1 MSIAWL
7 TITLEDGFRVVPAKN
22 LRTGT
27 SRDSRERAARA
38 PRAHLTELRSRA
50 KRPVPERGKH
60 GTGLSAGARAGRAPR
75 PGPFRPAGLSLR
87 GRSWAVRVSWAS
99 ALFWEPSWI
108 RRGQR
113 DPIPRDRPGRWGRD
127 SRDRGPGAP
136 GVHRLSWWR
145 CWSAGR
151 AGWSGRRR

>member
-38 PRAHLTELRSRA
+38 PRAHLTEFRSRA

-60 GTGLSAGARAGRAPR
+60 GTGLSAG
-75 PGPFRPAGLSLR
+75 PGPGGLPGPGLFVLPDSAFVAGPGQSGFHGRRHRFGGLRGFGGEPRVPQGMPVAAGLAVATSSVRMISVPAGK
-87 GRSWAVRVSWAS
+87 AT
-99 ALFWEPSWI
+99 
-108 RRGQR
+108 
-113 DPIPRDRPGRWGRD
+113 D
-127 SRDRGPGAP
+127 
-136 GVHRLSWWR
+136 GVL
-145 CWSAGR
+145 
-151 AGWSGRRR
+151 